1 MRVAINQVVLTSEP
15 PLYLLYPCVCV
26 CVSLFLFGNVSH
38 CQIPQ
43 AVDSRTP
50 TRGPGYCFSSLNVI
64 VWPKVC
70 TVCVCATT
78 GCREGDKAAQTS
90 QKTKRG
96 LKLCSGVPAHSSQT
110 LRLSINLLSFLYF
123 PQKFCYKIRLESG
136 LKYSG
141 SQMYSEVCR
150 NHSSRSLT
158 QSVSVYLRVL
168 YLSGRLSPVP
178 RHST

>member
-1 MRVAINQVVLTSEP
+1 MWVTVKFHRLLTHAHLPAVPAIVFHRWMWLCDQR
-15 PLYLLYPCVCV
+15 CV
-26 CVSLFLFGNVSH
+26 
-38 CQIPQ
+38 
-43 AVDSRTP
+43 R
-50 TRGPGYCFSSLNVI
+50 
-64 VWPKVC
+64 
-70 TVCVCATT
+70 CVCATT

-136 LKYSG
+136 LEYSG

-158 QSVSVYLRVL
+158 QSACICVSCI
-168 YLSGRLSPVP
+168 SQGDCPP
-178 RHST
+178 CHDTAHSNTLGKYRCGTLL